1 MFAARDLMKS
11 DIVTVSPETTVGE
24 AIDILLNFGVSG
36 LPVVD
41 REKRVLGI
49 ITEYA
54 MLAITYDPKIVGDA
68 VSRHMTKDV
77 ISVDVDDRAQKIAD
91 AFILHRIH
99 RVLVKKDGKLA
110 GVISRR
116 DLLKAARNF
125 CKSLTTAPLSSSNLE
140 AASC

>member
-1 MFAARDLMKS
+1 MHS
-11 DIVTVSPETTVGE
+11 DIVTVSPDTTVGE

-36 LPVVD
+36 LPIVD
-41 REKRVLGI
+41 REKCVLGI

-54 MLAITYDPKIVGDA
+54 MLAITYDPKIVSDP

-77 ISVDVDDRAQKIAD
+77 ISVDADDRAQQIAD
-91 AFILHRIH
+91 VFILHRIH
-99 RVLVKKDGKLA
+99 RVLVKKDGKLV

-116 DLLKAARNF
+116 DLLKSARKF
-125 CKSLTTAPLSSSNLE
+125 CKSLTKAPVGSDSLD

>member
-1 MFAARDLMKS
+1 MFAANELMHS
-11 DIVTVSPETTVGE
+11 DIVTVPPETTVGA
-24 AIDILLNFGVSG
+24 AIDILSSSGVSG

-49 ITEYA
+49 ITEFA
-54 MLAITYDPKIVGDA
+54 MLAITYDPNVASDP

-77 ISVDVDDRAQKIAD
+77 ISVDADDRAQKIAD
-91 AFILHRIH
+91 LFVLHRIR
-99 RVLVKKDGKLA
+99 RVLVQKDGKLV

-125 CKSLTTAPLSSSNLE
+125 CKSLTTAPSSSGSLE
-140 AASC
+140 VRQ